1 MTDYGWSSGTFNS
14 GMAGDNTDMLA
25 NQKGLVIDIF
35 HIPSKKSVQF
45 KAFVTS
51 YEDKFSSEF
60 NSEEVYGRMD
70 PIQTFKATKRNI
82 SLGWEV
88 VSASIKEAKENLTRC
103 TTLFQMLYPSYAHTG
118 ATEAGGTGTASTITG
133 GPIFRL
139 KFVNL
144 IQDVS
149 VEISEGSIANAETAG
164 LVGTISGF
172 NYSPD
177 FDSGFFDEGVGT
189 LYPQT
194 IELSMEY
201 TVNHTHELGWK
212 AEGEESTNRT
222 ETFPYNHGEE
232 DEGESGFPWGTA
244 DADEAEADAAEVEI
258 PGLPGI

>member
-1 MTDYGWSSGTFNS
+1 
-14 GMAGDNTDMLA
+14 
-25 NQKGLVIDIF
+25 
-35 HIPSKKSVQF
+35 
-45 KAFVTS
+45 
-51 YEDKFSSEF
+51 
-60 NSEEVYGRMD
+60 
-70 PIQTFKATKRNI
+70 
-82 SLGWEV
+82 
-88 VSASIKEAKENLTRC
+88 
-103 TTLFQMLYPSYAHTG
+103 MLYPSYASTG

-149 VEISEGSIANAETAG
+149 VEISDGAIANAETAG

-212 AEGEESTNRT
+212 AEGDESANRT
-222 ETFPYNHGEE
+222 DTFPYNHGEA
-232 DEGESGFPWGTA
+232 DEGETGFPWGTG
-244 DADEAEADAAEVEI
+244 DADEAEASEGEVEI
-258 PGLPGI
+258 PGTGI